1 MLQKAA
7 LCPELAIDSAEKKV
21 YGYIWGTSVKRLCL
35 TFRLL
40 LAGYSFLDIKY
51 PCLEIEL

>member
-21 YGYIWGTSVKRLCL
+21 YGYIWGTSVNDYASLPDCFWQGIVFW
-35 TFRLL
+35 T
-40 LAGYSFLDIKY
+40 
-51 PCLEIEL
+51 